1 MKSPKVTHSKFKNTG
16 ILFELLTRQ
25 VTADTLNGKEDS
37 PALLIIR
44 EFFVSDEELGK
55 ELQLY
60 TALLEAGN
68 LSEAKAL
75 KFIEIV
81 LEQRLKLNNRKLNE
95 RKYHLV
101 REIGQAYPLKEFLQ
115 SKIPN
120 YKAYASIYKLFLA
133 ESIGVVPA
141 TVSDIASS
149 RFTIVEHMTSGEK
162 SKRQTKTLIESFR
175 AEQEDL
181 RLLTYSILVDKFN
194 DKYKSL
200 DENQRTLLREYI
212 NNLANTNSLREHINA
227 EVPKVKAQIQSK
239 LRGIDDKV
247 VRIKLEEVIKQL
259 DTIKKGNTV
268 RDNQVTALIIGYEI
282 VKEIDAV
289 QDR

>member
-1 MKSPKVTHSKFKNTG
+1 MKSPKVAHSKFKNTG

-25 VTADTLNGKEDS
+25 VTADTLNGKEES
-37 PALLIIR
+37 PALRIIR

-60 TALLEAGN
+60 TALLEADK

-75 KFIEIV
+75 KFIDIV
-81 LEQRLKLNNRKLNE
+81 LEQRLKLNTRKLNE

-101 REIGQAYPLKEFLQ
+101 REIGKAYPLKEFLR

-133 ESIGVVPA
+133 ESIGVVPS
-141 TVSDIASS
+141 TVSDITSS
-149 RFTIVEHMTSGEK
+149 RFTIVEYMTSGEK
-162 SKRQTKTLIESFR
+162 SKKRTKTLIESFR

-181 RLLTYSILVDKFN
+181 RLLAWNILVDKFN
-194 DKYKSL
+194 EKYKSL
-200 DENQRTLLREYI
+200 DENQSTLLREYI

-227 EVPKVKAQIQSK
+227 EVPKVKAQIKSR
-239 LRGIDDKV
+239 LRDIDDKV

-259 DTIKKGNTV
+259 DTVKKGNTV